1 MLHTGS
7 SYVEGK
13 YYAVSNS
20 RAKIWLT
27 ALVSMLIL
35 HLCSVTGFAP
45 QGLTQGHLKS
55 LGAKGGAW
63 SALFKEFSW
72 GSPRGFEV
80 YGKIADWNTRRGRRT

>member
-7 SYVEGK
+7 SYIEGK

-35 HLCSVTGFAP
+35 HLCPITGFAP
-45 QGLTQGHLKS
+45 QGLTQVHLKS

-63 SALFKEFSW
+63 SALFNE
-72 GSPRGFEV
+72 
-80 YGKIADWNTRRGRRT
+80 YN